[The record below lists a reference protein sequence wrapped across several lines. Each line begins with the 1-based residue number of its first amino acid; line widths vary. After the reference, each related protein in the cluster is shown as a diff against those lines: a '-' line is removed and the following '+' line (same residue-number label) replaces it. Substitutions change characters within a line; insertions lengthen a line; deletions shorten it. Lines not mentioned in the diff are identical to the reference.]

1 MTFIQQKIFLVCA
14 VIAVLLGTAHSQCT
28 RLPTESFIQNIIQ
41 SIITGI
47 GGEGPGATVALV
59 SHHFTC
65 IAPTQRMGEIRQLS
79 VAVVYNVTPEM
90 GVTDT
95 RRGQIQLECLG
106 TNNYQ
111 RGSSPL
117 EQGPPAVAFNLTT
130 REDCFLC
137 DPDGPGVPFTID
149 TDANCVGESLSDR
162 VLCACT

>member
-1 MTFIQQKIFLVCA
+1 MTFIQQKIFLVCV

-28 RLPTESFIQNIIQ
+28 RLPTADNIENIVL
-41 SIITGI
+41 GI
-47 GGEGPGATVALV
+47 VTSNAGEGPVDEVALL

-79 VAVVYNVTPEM
+79 AAVVYNVTSEM

-95 RRGQIQLECLG
+95 RRGQVQLRCSG
-106 TNNYQ
+106 MNNYQ
-111 RGSSPL
+111 REGSQL
-117 EQGPPAVAFNLTT
+117 EENPPPVAFNLAT

-137 DPDGPGVPFTID
+137 DPVGPGAPFTTD

-162 VLCACT
+162 VLCGCT